1 MSKQSTIQ
9 FNKGAFDKKLLLLEQ
24 SVQEKLKDKLTDVAS
39 YATLDP
45 SVSPL
50 DTGAYV
56 TSFSFKS
63 NTSSRGRRKSSKNKA
78 PNTHTRE
85 EGFSGLMSDIEVMDF
100 EEMERVTLRNDSAHS
115 QKVEELHGYWV
126 FAKIKDRFS

>member
-1 MSKQSTIQ
+1 MSKQSTIKFDQ
-9 FNKGAFDKKLLLLEQ
+9 GSFDKKILLLGQ
-24 SVQEKLKDKLTDVAS
+24 TVQEKLTEQLTDIAS

-56 TSFSFKS
+56 ASFSFKS

-85 EGFSGLMSDIEVMDF
+85 EGFSGLVSDIEAMDF
-100 EEMERVTLRNDSAHS
+100 EDMTQVTLRNDSAHA
-115 QKVEELHGYWV
+115 QKVEEDHGYWV
-126 FAKIKDRFS
+126 FAKIKDYFS